1 MNQTTKST
9 WVNTDLYPFQARF
22 FQTAR
27 GALQYIDEGEG
38 PILLFVHGTPTWSFL
53 YRNYIKALS
62 KHYRCIA
69 LDHLGFGLSEKPPH
83 FEGTPPLHAENLT
96 ALINHLQLK
105 DINLVVHDF
114 GGSIGLSY
122 AIQQPQ
128 NVSKIVLFNTW
139 LWETASD
146 KGAQKI
152 DGILNSTFGRLLY
165 LYSNFSP
172 KILLKQGFH
181 NKKKLS
187 KIIHHHYQKPFTQK
201 QERYGLL
208 NMGKAL
214 VGCSD
219 WYQQQW
225 EQMHRL
231 QHCPFLILW
240 GMQDAFIT
248 PPYLERWIQKLP
260 HAQVQQFEAGHFVQ
274 EEAFDSSLQYLQ
286 TFLMQ

>member
-1 MNQTTKST
+1 MNQTAT

-22 FQTAR
+22 FETPH
-27 GALQYIDEGEG
+27 GTIHYIDEGKG
-38 PILLFVHGTPTWSFL
+38 PVLLFVHGTPTWSFL

-83 FEGTPPLHAENLT
+83 FAGTPPLHAENLT
-96 ALINHLQLK
+96 ALIQHLELK

-122 AIQQPQ
+122 ALQHPNNI
-128 NVSKIVLFNTW
+128 SKIVLFNTW

-172 KILLKQGFH
+172 KFLLKQGFH

-187 KIIHHHYQKPFTQK
+187 KTIHQHYQKPFSQK

-225 EQMHRL
+225 EQIHKL
-231 QHCPFLILW
+231 QHCSFLILW
-240 GMQDAFIT
+240 GMNDAFIT
-248 PPYLERWIQKLP
+248 PPYLERWTQKLP
-260 HAQVQQFEAGHFVQ
+260 HAQVHQFEAGHFVQ
-274 EEAFDSSLQYLQ
+274 EEQFDSSLQYLQ
-286 TFLMQ
+286 AFLAQ